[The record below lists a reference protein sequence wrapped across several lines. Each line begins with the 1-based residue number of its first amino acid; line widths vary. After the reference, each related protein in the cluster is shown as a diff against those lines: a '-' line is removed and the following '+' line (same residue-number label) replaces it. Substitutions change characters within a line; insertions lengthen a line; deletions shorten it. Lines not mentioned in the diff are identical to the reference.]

1 MSEQELRK
9 QLAEIREKGFDDSFA
24 QFCGDTFSSYE
35 YPGERLAAAKMHAH
49 FLRLFIE
56 EYLLHPNPER
66 RQEYYI
72 KVGMAAIQE
81 VSKSEHPTGVDI
93 CKAFIEKWCRFC
105 AGKETE

>member
-1 MSEQELRK
+1 MSEKEIRRL
-9 QLAEIREKGFDDSFA
+9 LADIREKGFDDSFA
-24 QFCGDTFSSYE
+24 QFCSDTFSSYE
-35 YPGERLAAAKMHAH
+35 YPGERVAAAKMHAH

-56 EYLLHPNPER
+56 EYLLNPNPGGM
-66 RQEYYI
+66 QESHMI
-72 KVGMAAIQE
+72 VGTAAIQK